1 MSGTV
6 VHDYD
11 VVVVGSSASG
21 LAGALRAA
29 ERGLAVLLI
38 EKSAVCGGTA
48 ARSGGVL
55 WGATTEKVLAAGVP
69 DSVELA
75 RSCVRKLVGDAT
87 ALELQHKVVDSLNDL
102 FVWLES
108 RGVTFT
114 HFTEYPDYGPKAD

>member
-29 ERGLAVLLI
+29 ERGLKVLLV
-38 EKSAVCGGTA
+38 EKADVCGGTA

-55 WGATTEKVLAAGVP
+55 WGATTEAVLAAGVP
-69 DSVELA
+69 DSVELV
-75 RSCVRKLVGDAT
+75 RSYVHKLVGDAT
-87 ALELQHKVVDSLNDL
+87 PLELQHHVVDSLNDL
-102 FVWLES
+102 FVWLEGH
-108 RGVTFT
+108 GVTFR
-114 HFTEYPDYGPKAD
+114 HFNEYPDYGR